1 MNTAE
6 AQEQI
11 TAIEDTV
18 ARTFVGP
25 SRLIRLLVIGLLAR
39 LNVLIEDIPGVGKTT
54 LARALAQASGL
65 EFGRIQCSPDLL
77 PGDVTGMT
85 IWSQEAGRFV
95 YRPGAIMHQF
105 VLADELNRAATRTQA
120 ALLEAMQEGRVT
132 VDDRVHP
139 LPDPFFLVATEN
151 PLRFAGTFHLPE
163 AQLDRFGL
171 AVSIGYPSVADEL
184 RILAVADAVA
194 EQPAE
199 ADLPAGL
206 GVPPV
211 CSPATIRALR
221 CACTGL
227 HVGETVQ
234 NYIIAVAR
242 ATRGHKLIRLGVSPR
257 GSYHLLAAARGAA
270 LAAGRD
276 YVVPEDVREL
286 CSTVL
291 AHRIV
296 VSAEARVEQRSNA
309 EVLEEA
315 ISRVPLP
322 TGLHSR
328 EKQ

>member
-1 MNTAE
+1 MDPAE
-6 AQEQI
+6 ARRQI
-11 TAIEDTV
+11 EALVEAV
-18 ARTFVGP
+18 GSAFVGP
-25 SRLIRLLVIGLLAR
+25 AELIRRIVVGLLGR
-39 LNVLIEDIPGVGKTT
+39 LHVLIEDIPGVGKTT

-132 VDDRVHP
+132 VDGRVHP

-171 AVSIGYPSVADEL
+171 ALSIGYPSTPDERRILEVADDAARRTAATGGTLSLGTPQVCDPETVREL
-184 RILAVADAVA
+184 RHAAA
-194 EQPAE
+194 E
-199 ADLPAGL
+199 
-206 GVPPV
+206 V
-211 CSPATIRALR
+211 S
-221 CACTGL
+221 
-227 HVGETVQ
+227 VGEKVR
-234 NYIIAVAR
+234 NYIIELAR
-242 ATRGHKLIRLGVSPR
+242 ATRSHTLIRLGVSPR
-257 GSYHLLAAARGAA
+257 GSYHLLCAARVEA

-276 YVVPEDVREL
+276 YVVPEDVRTL
-286 CSTVL
+286 CSPVL

-296 VSAEARVEQRSNA
+296 AAAEARVEQRSNL
-309 EVLEEA
+309 EVLEDA
-315 ISRVPLP
+315 VSRVPLP
-322 TGLHSR
+322 TGL
-328 EKQ
+328 